1 MPARDAEAARAC
13 QPRKRKAAPLE
24 LEGPAVVTK
33 RRALPSVGKHK
44 PEPGEPA
51 SAAGLYHGS
60 TSSGRQQVELSG
72 PIMANRCLMGRAA
85 LGGFL
90 QKQTTTQQ
98 PVERAPDGPAGR
110 QATRAEDAGP
120 PISQPAARAP
130 DQRLKEHQMS
140 DDTFTA
146 NVNEVS
152 SSSPH
157 PCTTSSPRRKC
168 WSAWRNVCRNRWPG
182 PPCRRTPSRPSSVPS
197 PAVWLMSDQSFPRR
211 LRRQSREGGAAHRHR
226 GRQQPAGVPD
236 RDAKEALA
244 VRRRPFRAGQQDP
257 SGTSTRS
264 ATSLYVI
271 LSHDLISVLT
281 NGPKPA
287 AVLDNLLNVVGV
299 DPFCGSGALL
309 HARSRDGCGG
319 VARHADPRHRAA
331 DRASRRVT
339 VQLKLG
345 DTQLSAKEPRCR

>member
-1 MPARDAEAARAC
+1 
-13 QPRKRKAAPLE
+13 
-24 LEGPAVVTK
+24 
-33 RRALPSVGKHK
+33 
-44 PEPGEPA
+44 
-51 SAAGLYHGS
+51 
-60 TSSGRQQVELSG
+60 
-72 PIMANRCLMGRAA
+72 
-85 LGGFL
+85 
-90 QKQTTTQQ
+90 
-98 PVERAPDGPAGR
+98 
-110 QATRAEDAGP
+110 
-120 PISQPAARAP
+120 
-130 DQRLKEHQMS
+130 MS

-345 DTQLSAKEPRCR
+345 DTQLSAKEPRLPLTVPQRQDIIAAITDGSSSPDIAGPRFGVTLGQVAAIRAHIWLWGPTVASAAQLTQRQRLRMSSMQHWGLRMLLMEQHSGWSATYKWH